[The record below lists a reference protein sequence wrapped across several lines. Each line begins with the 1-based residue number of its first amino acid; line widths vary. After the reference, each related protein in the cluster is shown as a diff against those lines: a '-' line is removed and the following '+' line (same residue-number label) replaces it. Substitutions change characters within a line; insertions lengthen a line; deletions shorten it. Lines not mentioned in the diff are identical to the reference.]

1 VDRRPRGALAVL
13 TIGLVPPWLGWQ
25 VAVLK
30 DAQMTGALLAAVGLI
45 GWWRLRDRAVPGWA
59 WVPIA
64 LLLGYAA
71 LVRANA
77 IFAIAPL
84 VAFLLAERWGR
95 RIAI

>member
-1 VDRRPRGALAVL
+1 
-13 TIGLVPPWLGWQ
+13 
-25 VAVLK
+25 
-30 DAQMTGALLAAVGLI
+30 M
-45 GWWRLRDRAVPGWA
+45 
-59 WVPIA
+59 PIA

-95 RIAI
+95 RIAITIGLTLVTLALAPVINHRLLGAQASGVARIQALYDL